1 MEILPSH
8 SLALPSDQGPH
19 QREATKLAK
28 RIRQAAE
35 WLCYPMEQPVKLKYI
50 GTRQQALAGKNSR
63 SSATSTSRVMKS
75 SGQHDLR
82 FAVCVETGDYTTS
95 LERWKIYRVIPDSD
109 AERHDQIRV
118 IDESGEDYL
127 YPVEYFTPLQLPVT
141 LSKLF
146 HQHSTA

>member
-1 MEILPSH
+1 
-8 SLALPSDQGPH
+8 
-19 QREATKLAK
+19 
-28 RIRQAAE
+28 
-35 WLCYPMEQPVKLKYI
+35 
-50 GTRQQALAGKNSR
+50 
-63 SSATSTSRVMKS
+63 MKS
-75 SGQHDLR
+75 SGKHDLR

-127 YPVEYFTPLQLPVT
+127 YPAEYFRPLQLPVT

-146 HQHSTA
+146 RQHSTA